1 MSIPYIGRF
10 APSPTGPLHMGSLLA
25 ALASFLDARSQQGKW
40 LIRIEDLDPP
50 REQAGATDSIL
61 RSLEAHGLLHDGD
74 ICFQSQRHERYLE
87 VLEQLLKLDAIF
99 PCQCSRQKLAV
110 NKGIHNGRCHSGKV
124 ELPSPGWAWRAA
136 IQAINLQFED
146 GLKGSQEQALAE
158 EVGDF
163 VLLRKDGLFAY
174 QLAVVVDDIDFNIS
188 HIVRG
193 EDLLDSTARQIYLY
207 KLLNRDSI
215 KYFHLPLIMNSQG
228 QKLSK
233 QNHAP
238 AIQSKQASENI
249 YYCLQ
254 LLGQKPKAE
263 LKGAPCEEL
272 LQWGIDHWNLG
283 NIPDSL
289 PEQASLSDD
298 CDIANT
304 FKKNRA
310 SSKIQ

>member
-50 REQAGATDSIL
+50 REQVGATDSIL

-87 VLEQLLKLDAIF
+87 VLEQLLKLNAIF
-99 PCQCSRQKLAV
+99 PCQCSRQELAA
-110 NKGIHNGRCHSGKV
+110 NKGIHNGRCHSDKV

-136 IQAINLQFED
+136 TQAINLQFED
-146 GLKGSQEQALAE
+146 SLKGIQRQALAE

-193 EDLLDSTARQIYLY
+193 EDLLSSTARQIYLY
-207 KLLNRDSI
+207 ELLNCTPV
-215 KYFHLPLIMNSQG
+215 KYSHLPLIMNSQG

-238 AIQSKQASENI
+238 EIQSSLAPENI
-249 YYCLQ
+249 YFCLQ
-254 LLGQKPKAE
+254 LLGQKPLAE
-263 LKGAPCEEL
+263 LRGASCEEL
-272 LQWGIDHWNLG
+272 LQWGIENWNLKD
-283 NIPDSL
+283 IPASL
-289 PEQASLSDD
+289 PRPAS
-298 CDIANT
+298 
-304 FKKNRA
+304 
-310 SSKIQ
+310 